1 MTLLPLLRSS
11 LSSALER
18 QYLTEKWIGDQS
30 LVTILQKHY
39 NLEFVAKSYINK
51 YLPNI
56 YLNNYNCYH
65 IRINGIK
72 DNRKKKINAY
82 FYYFSKSKL
91 CPSHLS
97 TKLQWEQAYNNFRT
111 LRNLQNR
118 KRKPPLIDITNI
130 NNNSISKQGNDLQ
143 KIRKEEEFIK
153 NVIVN
158 YFNSPE
164 AKLLFKN
171 KEGESVEE
179 CISRRIDMFDEILNN
194 RKDISLLVN
203 KAGEKNC
210 EMNNTQFTLM
220 THRMH
225 YLRNAYLQ
233 LLNVDTSK
241 PISFQEC
248 CEEAIKKMNEV
259 GIRTITNSKTVMQWN
274 RIFRVNENFPHPN
287 IFIEMDKTYRSPF
300 LDTFPEAKLQIIQWG
315 KENIG
320 NISCES
326 VMMHLREK

>member
-30 LVTILQKHY
+30 LITILQKHY
-39 NLEFVAKSYINK
+39 NLEFLTKSYISK

-91 CPSHLS
+91 RPSHLS

-111 LRNLQNR
+111 LRNLQNS

-153 NVIVN
+153 NVIGN

-179 CISRRIDMFDEILNN
+179 CISR
-194 RKDISLLVN
+194 
-203 KAGEKNC
+203 
-210 EMNNTQFTLM
+210 
-220 THRMH
+220 
-225 YLRNAYLQ
+225 
-233 LLNVDTSK
+233 
-241 PISFQEC
+241 
-248 CEEAIKKMNEV
+248 
-259 GIRTITNSKTVMQWN
+259 
-274 RIFRVNENFPHPN
+274 
-287 IFIEMDKTYRSPF
+287 
-300 LDTFPEAKLQIIQWG
+300 
-315 KENIG
+315 
-320 NISCES
+320 
-326 VMMHLREK
+326 